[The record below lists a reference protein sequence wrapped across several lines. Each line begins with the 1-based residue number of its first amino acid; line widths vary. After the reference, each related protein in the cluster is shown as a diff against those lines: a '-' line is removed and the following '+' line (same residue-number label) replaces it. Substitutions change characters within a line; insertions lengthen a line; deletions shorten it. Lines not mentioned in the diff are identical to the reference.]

1 MKILITGA
9 SGFIGFHTCLQLV
22 YKGYDVYGIDNINSY
37 YDPKLKFD
45 RLNELGIQSKNIS
58 NNKKI
63 KSAKFKNFTFSKI
76 DIINRKVLLN
86 LFKLEKFVYVI
97 HLAAQAGVRYSLKNP
112 DAYINSNIK
121 GFLNI
126 LEAVRFF
133 PVKHVIFA
141 SSSSV
146 YGMNKSQPFS
156 TDDSVNKPVSLYAV
170 TKTSNELMAHS
181 YSNLFDIP
189 ITGLRFFTVYG
200 PWGRP
205 DMAPMLFAKAMN
217 ENKPINVFNS
227 GNLERDFTYIDD
239 IVNGIIKILKHKPA
253 KNKDGLKYKIF
264 NIGSSNPIKLMDF
277 INTLEESFNT
287 SVQKI
292 MLPMQDGDVYTTY
305 ADITDLKKITGYKPK
320 TSLKEGIKKF
330 TLWYKGYYS

>member
-239 IVNGIIKILKHKPA
+239 IVDGIIKILKHKPA